1 MQGEDEMNGE
11 REGSVCIGLSVFY
24 RRIRKT
30 KTIWLN
36 YAMHYSCF

>member
-11 REGSVCIGLSVFY
+11 REGSVCIGLFY

-36 YAMHYSCF
+36 YAMHSCF